1 MQPYATR
8 VAAWKRIAETF
19 DIAAYAGLVR
29 EIGLAEL
36 PAAAADILAGEVRGR
51 AIVRPRR

>member
-19 DIAAYAGLVR
+19 DIPAYGGLVR
-29 EIGLAEL
+29 EIGLEEL
-36 PAAAADILAGEVRGR
+36 PAAAAEILAGEVRGR
-51 AIVRPRR
+51 VLVRPR